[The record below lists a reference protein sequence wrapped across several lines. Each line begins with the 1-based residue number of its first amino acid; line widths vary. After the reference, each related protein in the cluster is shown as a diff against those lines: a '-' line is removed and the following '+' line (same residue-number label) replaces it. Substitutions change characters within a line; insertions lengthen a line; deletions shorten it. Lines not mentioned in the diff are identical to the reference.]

1 MIGEESKKFT
11 NIADKSSVKNQEN
24 DRAPELAYLLVVDV
38 VQVDLSNIA

>member
-11 NIADKSSVKNQEN
+11 NIVDKSPVKNQEN
-24 DRAPELAYLLVVDV
+24 NPRQLLMLVVDV